1 MDIDKISLFALIF
14 FNIILSVKFLMS
26 HKEWTGKTLSIL
38 CGHLGV
44 SGLIIS
50 ESLLFLNKINLVL
63 FETLSC
69 FFLGWLFGI
78 FTMQVSMLSI
88 SEMNKKKMT
97 TLWKTPVVAALA
109 GMLLKS
115 DYIGFLFLGFIGI
128 CLFLIYQNR
137 PRLRYLLPKT
147 LLVLSVAPLFFS
159 LSLSQL
165 WIMNIAVT
173 IFIVLTNVFHNLVFA
188 SNLLAAHEKK

>member
-50 ESLLFLNKINLVL
+50 ESLLFLNKINLAL

-88 SEMNKKKMT
+88 AKMNKKKMT
-97 TLWKTPVVAALA
+97 TLWKTPIVAAMA
-109 GMLLKS
+109 AMMLKF
-115 DYIGFLFLGFIGI
+115 D
-128 CLFLIYQNR
+128 
-137 PRLRYLLPKT
+137 
-147 LLVLSVAPLFFS
+147 
-159 LSLSQL
+159 
-165 WIMNIAVT
+165 
-173 IFIVLTNVFHNLVFA
+173 
-188 SNLLAAHEKK
+188 